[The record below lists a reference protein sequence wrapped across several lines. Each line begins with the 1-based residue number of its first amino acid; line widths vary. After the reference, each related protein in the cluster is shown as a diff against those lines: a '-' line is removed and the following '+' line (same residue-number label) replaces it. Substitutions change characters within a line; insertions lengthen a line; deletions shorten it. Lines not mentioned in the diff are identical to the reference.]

1 MRIGFSLPQYGA
13 MAHEL
18 SKLADFARQAEELGA
33 DSLWVGDRVLAAVN
47 PSVGYMGTDTI
58 PWQLRTMLD
67 PFVAL
72 GVASSVTERVLLG
85 TSTLIAP
92 WYHPLLLARS
102 LTGVDVVSGG
112 RLIPGLGT
120 GWSPQE
126 YEGVGVPWKERGAR
140 LDECLDVLEAVWTT
154 EPVAQHDGRHYA
166 FPASH
171 IGLKPVQRPRPPL
184 YLSGFAP
191 ASQRRAAR
199 RADGILPVAVLVPGS
214 AFDPAAVVDRPLQQV
229 RRMAEAEGRDP
240 AGIDAIL
247 RINPTSESTLQ
258 EIADV
263 ILRTGDETDVD
274 HVFVDLVY
282 LADQGVDQG
291 LELLSQTL
299 ELTR

>member
-13 MAHEL
+13 MAQEL
-18 SKLADFARQAEELGA
+18 DKLADFARQAEELGA

-47 PSVGYMGTDTI
+47 PSVGYGGMDTI
-58 PWQLRTMLD
+58 PWQLHAMLD

-72 GVASSVTERVLLG
+72 SVAASVTERALLG

-92 WYHPLLLARS
+92 WYPPLLLARS
-102 LTGVDVVSGG
+102 LTGVDVVSRG

-120 GWSPQE
+120 GWSPEE
-126 YEGVGVPWKERGAR
+126 YQGVGVPWKERGAR

-154 EPVAQHDGRHYA
+154 EPVAQHDGRYYA
-166 FPASH
+166 FPAAH
-171 IGLKPVQRPRPPL
+171 IGPKPVQRPRPPV
-184 YLSGFAP
+184 YLSGFAT

-199 RADGILPVAVLVPGS
+199 RADGILPVALPVRGS
-214 AFDPAAVVDRPLQQV
+214 AFDPAVVVNRPLQQV
-229 RRMAEAEGRDP
+229 RRMAEAEDRDP

-247 RINPTSESTLQ
+247 RINPTSESTVPQ
-258 EIADV
+258 IADI

-274 HVFVDLVY
+274 HVFVDFVY
-282 LADQGVDQG
+282 LADQGVDQA
-291 LELLSQTL
+291 LELLRQTL

>member
-18 SKLADFARQAEELGA
+18 DRLADFARQAEELGA
-33 DSLWVGDRVLAAVN
+33 DSLWVGDRVLAAVD

-58 PWQLRTMLD
+58 PWQLHTMLD

-72 GVASSVTERVLLG
+72 SVASSVTERALLG
-85 TSTLIAP
+85 TSALVAP

-120 GWSPQE
+120 GWSPEE

-154 EPVAQHDGRHYA
+154 EPVAHHDGTHYA
-166 FPASH
+166 YPAAH
-171 IGLKPVQRPRPPL
+171 IGPKPVQHPRPPL
-184 YLSGFAP
+184 YLSGFAL
-191 ASQRRAAR
+191 AARRRAAR
-199 RADGILPVAVLVPGS
+199 RADGILPVEVLVPGS
-214 AFDPAAVVDRPLQQV
+214 AFDPAAVINQPLREV
-229 RRMAEAEGRDP
+229 RRIAEAEGRDP
-240 AGIDAIL
+240 ARIDAIL
-247 RINPTSESTLQ
+247 RINPDSESTVR

-274 HVFVDLVY
+274 HVFVDFVY
-282 LADQGVDQG
+282 LAGQGVGQA
-291 LELLSQTL
+291 LELVRRTL

>member
-1 MRIGFSLPQYGA
+1 MHIGFSLPQYGA
-13 MAHEL
+13 MSDQL
-18 SKLADFARQAEELGA
+18 DKLAGFARQAEELGA

-72 GVASSVTERVLLG
+72 SVAASVTERVLLG

-92 WYHPLLLARS
+92 WYSPLLLARS

-120 GWSPQE
+120 GWSPEE
-126 YEGVGVPWKERGAR
+126 YQGVGVPWQEWGAR

-154 EPVAQHDGRHYA
+154 EPVARHEGRHYA
-166 FPASH
+166 FPAAH
-171 IGLKPVQRPRPPL
+171 IGPKPLQRPRPPI

-199 RADGILPVAVLVPGS
+199 RADGVLPVAVPVRGS
-214 AFDPAAVVDRPLQQV
+214 AFDPATVINQPLREV
-229 RRMAEAEGRDP
+229 RRIAEAEGRDP

-247 RINPTSESTLQ
+247 RINPTTESTVP
-258 EIADV
+258 EIADI

-274 HVFVDLVY
+274 HVFVDFVH
-282 LADQGVDQG
+282 LADQGVDQA
-291 LELLSQTL
+291 LELLRQTM
-299 ELTR
+299 ELSR

>member
-13 MAHEL
+13 MSQEL
-18 SKLADFARQAEELGA
+18 GKLADFARQAEELGA

-72 GVASSVTERVLLG
+72 SVAAGVTRRALLG

-92 WYHPLLLARS
+92 WYSPLLLARS
-102 LTGVDVVSGG
+102 LSGIDVVSGG
-112 RLIPGLGT
+112 RLVAGLGT
-120 GWSPQE
+120 GWSPEE
-126 YEGVGVPWKERGAR
+126 YEGVGVPWTERGAR
-140 LDECLDVLEAVWTT
+140 LDECLDVLEAVWAGD
-154 EPVAQHDGRHYA
+154 PVAQHAGRHYA
-166 FPASH
+166 FPAAH
-171 IGLKPVQRPRPPL
+171 IGPKPVQSPRPPV

-199 RADGILPVAVLVPGS
+199 RADGILPVAVPVPGS
-214 AFDPAAVVDRPLQQV
+214 VYDPAAVVGRPLEQV
-229 RRMAEAEGRDP
+229 RRVAEAEGRDP

-247 RINPTSESTLQ
+247 RINAAPGSTVRELVD
-258 EIADV
+258 I

-274 HVFVDLVY
+274 HVFVELVY
-282 LADQGVDQG
+282 LADEGVDQA
-291 LELLSQTL
+291 LELVRQIM
-299 ELTR
+299 ELAR

>member
-1 MRIGFSLPQYGA
+1 MRIGFSLPQYGV
-13 MAHEL
+13 MAQEL
-18 SKLADFARQAEELGA
+18 GKLADFARQAEELGA
-33 DSLWVGDRVLAAVN
+33 GSLWVADRVLAAVN
-47 PSVGYMGTDTI
+47 PSVGYGGTDTI
-58 PWQLRTMLD
+58 PWQMHAALD

-72 GVASSVTERVLLG
+72 SVAAGATERALLG
-85 TSTLIAP
+85 TSALIAP
-92 WYHPLLLARS
+92 WYPPLLLARS

-120 GWSPQE
+120 GWSPEE
-126 YEGVGVPWKERGAR
+126 YQGVGVPWKERGAR

-166 FPASH
+166 FPAAH
-171 IGLKPVQRPRPPL
+171 IGPKPVQRPRPPV

-199 RADGILPVAVLVPGS
+199 RANGILPVAVPVRGS
-214 AFDPAAVVDRPLQQV
+214 AFDADAVINQPLQQV
-229 RRMAEAEGRDP
+229 RRLAEAEGRDP

-247 RINPTSESTLQ
+247 RINPTSESTMP
-258 EIADV
+258 EIADIV
-263 ILRTGDETDVD
+263 LRTADQTDVD

-282 LADQGVDQG
+282 LADQGVDHW
-291 LELLSQTL
+291 LELLQQTL